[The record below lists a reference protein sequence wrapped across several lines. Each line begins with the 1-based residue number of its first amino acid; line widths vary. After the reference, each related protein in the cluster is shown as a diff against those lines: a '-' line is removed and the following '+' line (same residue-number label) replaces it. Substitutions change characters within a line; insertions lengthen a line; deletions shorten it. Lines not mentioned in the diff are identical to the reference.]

1 MYHHQILSNDSSETI
16 KKIYMKQ
23 KDNNVK
29 GDWYRLHMK
38 DFEFIGITMDE
49 SEILSTSKELYKKKI
64 KALVRKAAFQ
74 YFTEQKVKHTKVRNI
89 EYSSLSIQPYLT
101 SKLFSTSERS
111 LLYNLRSNCHPAKYN
126 FKKMH

>member
-16 KKIYMKQ
+16 KKIYIKQ
-23 KDNNVK
+23 KDNTVK
-29 GDWYRLHMK
+29 GDWYRLLMK
-38 DFEFIGITMDE
+38 DFEFIGITMNE
-49 SEILSTSKELYKKKI
+49 SEILNTSKTLYKKKI

-74 YFTEQKVKHTKVRNI
+74 YFTEQKLKHTKERNI